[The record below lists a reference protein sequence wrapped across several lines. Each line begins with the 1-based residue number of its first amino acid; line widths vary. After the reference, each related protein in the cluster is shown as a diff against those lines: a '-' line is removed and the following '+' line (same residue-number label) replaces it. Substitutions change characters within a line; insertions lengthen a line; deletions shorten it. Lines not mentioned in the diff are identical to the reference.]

1 MKTYTNS
8 NWLGTL
14 IFGMLLVAFGIFA
27 NAFIYWLLWDHS
39 IVPACASLGI
49 SLWPIEYV
57 HFVVLAAVIACL
69 HTTSQKD
76 EDKLG
81 VSEAWVKF
89 LVTILSRFVMVAI
102 ALLITKMML

>member
-14 IFGMLLVAFGIFA
+14 ISGMLLVAFGIFA
-27 NAFIYWLLWDHS
+27 NAFIYWLLWDHT
-39 IVPACASLGI
+39 IVSACASLEV

-69 HTTSQKD
+69 RTTQKED
-76 EDKLG
+76 EKYG
-81 VSEAWVKF
+81 VTEAWVKF
-89 LVTILSRFVMVAI
+89 LVTILSRVVMVII
-102 ALLITKMML
+102 ALLITKMLL

>member
-39 IVPACASLGI
+39 IVPACASLGV
-49 SLWPIEYV
+49 SLLPIEYV
-57 HFVVLAAVIACL
+57 HFVVLSAVIACIR
-69 HTTSQKD
+69 TTTQK
-76 EDKLG
+76 EENKLE
-81 VSEAWVKF
+81 VTEAWVKF
-89 LVTILSRFVMVAI
+89 LVTILSRFVMVVI

>member
-27 NAFIYWLLWDHS
+27 NAFVYWLLWDHS
-39 IVPACASLGI
+39 IVPACASLEV
-49 SLWPIEYV
+49 SLPAIKYV

-102 ALLITKMML
+102 ALLITKMLL

>member
-1 MKTYTNS
+1 MGSYKNS

-27 NAFIYWLLWDHS
+27 NAFIYWLLWDHA
-39 IVPACASLGI
+39 IVPACASLEV
-49 SLWPIEYV
+49 SLLSIKYV

-69 HTTSQKD
+69 RTTTQKD
-76 EDKLG
+76 EDKLE
-81 VSEAWVKF
+81 VTEAWVKF
-89 LVTILSRFVMVAI
+89 LVTLLSRFVMVVI